1 MIEDF
6 VSLFID
12 KNKFIGNG
20 NLFPDIDLLIDKWN
34 NLISNLS
41 IEQLGAFAH
50 LLSALTIF
58 FCLSIIISIV
68 YSDFLLKYLKIEEK
82 YPKLT
87 RILKIRKMFQ
97 HYYLLLNFI
106 FIISILLGIVIVN
119 LKILILYH

>member
-58 FCLSIIISIV
+58 FLFIYNYIYSLFRFFIKIFKNRRKIS
-68 YSDFLLKYLKIEEK
+68 
-82 YPKLT
+82 
-87 RILKIRKMFQ
+87 
-97 HYYLLLNFI
+97 
-106 FIISILLGIVIVN
+106 
-119 LKILILYH
+119 